1 MLLYGGLGLIIA
13 GIISMFFGDKFQK
26 DAEKLAKMK
35 KQAPILV
42 VVGVIFVALAFVI
55 PTMLA

>member
-42 VVGVIFVALAFVI
+42 VVGVVFVALAFI
-55 PTMLA
+55 LPTLMT